1 MADKKFEILDG
12 AIVSGNAEF
21 DTNVLFVDAT
31 NNRVGVNKTPAQ
43 GSLDVSGLI
52 YGSANVEIGAN
63 YYHGDGSELSN
74 MPYLSNNQNSTLGDN
89 AIVTLGTGTS
99 SGYINVDSG
108 HIMLAND
115 QSFILGDNG
124 SDSLTFTYSST
135 AVNGAKGLGISG
147 DGIAI
152 DTDLMIIYPDINA
165 GNRGITVNTTYDQ
178 TSSYVADFKG
188 DFRTTGN
195 IDATGDI
202 TAYASDI
209 KLKTNLEVVKNSLQL
224 IDQIEAYYFEWNK
237 QKCEEVGFTPNR
249 DAEHGVIAQEIE
261 KIMPDL
267 VVNSAF
273 SDEYKTV
280 RYDRLTVLL
289 LAAVKDLKKE
299 IEDLKSKMCCQ

>member
-43 GSLDVSGLI
+43 GSLDVSGVI

-74 MPYLSNNQNSTLGDN
+74 MPYLSNNQNSTLGDSAVLTVSGATVN
-89 AIVTLGTGTS
+89 VASGSMMFHDGQDLIFGSNGLQNVTFNYNGTDDRL
-99 SGYINVDSG
+99 NVTGNSVHFDTN
-108 HIMLAND
+108 L
-115 QSFILGDNG
+115 FI
-124 SDSLTFTYSST
+124 
-135 AVNGAKGLGISG
+135 
-147 DGIAI
+147 I
-152 DTDLMIIYPDINA
+152 DTNA
-165 GNRGITVNTTYDQ
+165 NKISANAYIDGTK
-178 TSSYVADFKG
+178 SYVVDFTG
-188 DFRTTGN
+188 DFRTIGN

-202 TAYASDI
+202 TAYASDA
-209 KLKTNLEVVKNSLQL
+209 KLKTNLQPIENSLEL
-224 IDQIEAYYFEWNK
+224 VDQIQAYHFDWDKE
-237 QKCEEVGFTPNR
+237 KCESVGFTPNR
-249 DAEHGVIAQEIE
+249 DSEHGVIAQEIE

-289 LAAVKDLKKE
+289 LAAIKDLKKE